1 MTTPWLSVVV
11 PAFNEA
17 ERVEKTLDA
26 LVAYFRDYGRPFE
39 ILVVDDGSRD
49 ETATIVERRKDDAV
63 RVLRLHRNEGK
74 GAAVRLGVAA
84 SLGERVLLSD
94 ADLAFPLSQFP
105 RFSDR
110 LDDGYDIACGSRELA
125 GSEALTPL
133 PFHRRRMGQTFNWFA
148 RLLGLT
154 RSKDTQCG
162 FKLFDGEAAR
172 DILRRCR
179 VNRFAFDVEL
189 LLVAARLGYDV
200 SEVPVA
206 WRHVPESRV
215 HLIIDAF
222 RMFADLLRI
231 RLAAWMGRCPRK
243 PQGPSSGSR

>member
-1 MTTPWLSVVV
+1 MTAPWLSVVV
-11 PAFNEA
+11 PAFDEA
-17 ERVEKTLDA
+17 ERIAKTLDA
-26 LVAYFRDYGRPFE
+26 LVAYFEGYDQPFE

-49 ETATIVERRKDDAV
+49 ATRAIVETRQDDAV
-63 RVLRLHRNEGK
+63 RVLRLPRNEGK

-84 SLGERVLLSD
+84 SLGERVLVSD

-105 RFSDR
+105 RFHDR
-110 LDDGYDIACGSRELA
+110 LVEGHEVVCGSRELP

-133 PFHRRRMGQTFNWFA
+133 PFHRRRMGQTFNWFV
-148 RLLGLT
+148 RTLGLT

-172 DILRRCR
+172 DIFSRCR

-189 LLVAARLGYDV
+189 LFVAARLSYKIT
-200 SEVPVA
+200 EVPVA

-215 HLIIDAF
+215 HPVIDAC

-231 RLAAWMGRCPRK
+231 RLAAWMGRYPRE
-243 PQGPSSGSR
+243 PSTDSR